1 MDLIPR
7 YFRHCIWNVKWIRC
21 CKEQAILLYV
31 SKDGRLQKLT
41 SCLLSLQMSTSA
53 KPQTNSIIFPLQH
66 DVQGKPSRSL
76 SVFSSPAHF
85 GPSRSVTP
93 ADPTRCQPRRA
104 QTAAELPRELT
115 GVTISLGLSIALVLN
130 EVSICQCLGYMYR
143 GLQLVGIREIQNS
156 LC

>member
-1 MDLIPR
+1 MYLIPG
-7 YFRHCIWNVKWIRC
+7 YFRQCIWNVKWIRY
-21 CKEQAILLYV
+21 CKEQTILLYV
-31 SKDGRLQKLT
+31 SKDGRLRKLT

-66 DVQGKPSRSL
+66 DVQRKPSRSL

-85 GPSRSVTP
+85 GPRRSVTP
-93 ADPTRCQPRRA
+93 SDPTPSAPLSPDGSRA
-104 QTAAELPRELT
+104 AT
-115 GVTISLGLSIALVLN
+115 GTDGCHHSLGLSIALVLD
-130 EVSICQCLGYMYR
+130 ELSVCQCLGYMYW